1 MAQKNLLKGI
11 RESLYQSCQF
21 SFFSFFSSVFTQTI
35 EPILDFYSF
44 WKQIVQENL
53 TLLNAVFSQSKK
65 KKKILANAYSRR
77 KTCLPHSRYCLCSQ
91 YMQKFRELF
100 KSQKSLL
107 LN

>member
-21 SFFSFFSSVFTQTI
+21 FFFSFFSSVFTQTI

-65 KKKILANAYSRR
+65 RKYSRMLMLVKKLVCPIR
-77 KTCLPHSRYCLCSQ
+77 ESLCSQ

>member
-65 KKKILANAYSRR
+65 RKYSRMLMLVKKLVCPIR
-77 KTCLPHSRYCLCSQ
+77 ESLCSQ
-91 YMQKFRELF
+91 CMQEFRELF
-100 KSQKSLL
+100 KSWKSLL

>member
-65 KKKILANAYSRR
+65 KRKYSRMLILVEKLVCPIRDIVYVRNICKSFANCLSR
-77 KTCLPHSRYCLCSQ
+77 KSLCS
-91 YMQKFRELF
+91 
-100 KSQKSLL
+100 
-107 LN
+107 

>member
-53 TLLNAVFSQSKK
+53 TLLNAVFSQSKN
-65 KKKILANAYSRR
+65 KKKILANAYARK
-77 KTCLPHSRYCLCSQ
+77 KTCLPHSREFMFAIYAKVS
-91 YMQKFRELF
+91 RIV
-100 KSQKSLL
+100 
-107 LN
+107 